1 MLTKFQTGLSRFS
14 GWLWRPTREA
24 DAHRR
29 EVQLKHGW
37 PPVPATGSNGPGV
50 ALAGIAI
57 ATGLAVAGLAVG
69 IGMSDPQAW
78 VAAYQ
83 DLIAFVDARNALAA
97 R

>member
-1 MLTKFQTGLSRFS
+1 MIAKFRRGFS
-14 GWLWRPTREA
+14 QSWAWLWRPTMEQA
-24 DAHRR
+24 AHQRAM
-29 EVQLKHGW
+29 ELKHGW
-37 PPVPATGSNGPGV
+37 RPVPATGSNGPGL

-83 DLIAFVDARNALAA
+83 ELTSFVDARNALAA